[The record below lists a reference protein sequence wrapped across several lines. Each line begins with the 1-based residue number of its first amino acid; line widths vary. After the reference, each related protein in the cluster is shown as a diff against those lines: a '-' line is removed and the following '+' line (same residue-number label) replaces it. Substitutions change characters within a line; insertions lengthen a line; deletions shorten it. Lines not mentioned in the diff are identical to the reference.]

1 MIGQEETDL
10 RIMRRA
16 IELATRG
23 RGNVEPNPMVG
34 CVIAKNASIIGEGF
48 HEKVGGPHAEPNALA
63 ACIEDPAGATAYVN
77 LEPCC
82 HLTKRT
88 PPCVPRLIAAKIA
101 RVVVGCRDPNPLV
114 SGQGIAQLRAA
125 GIEVAE
131 NVLGNE
137 SRQLNAAFF
146 KHIEHRRPYVTLKW
160 AQTADGKVASSTGPR
175 LMITNDQS
183 NKIVH
188 KLRSLSDA
196 ILVGINTVL
205 ADDPLLT
212 ARGVATSRQP
222 MRIVLDTHLR
232 TPITSRLVITAD
244 QSPVL
249 IYCSE
254 SAYKKS
260 PEIAR
265 APGVEIQP
273 IPLDAHG
280 HISLAHMLNDLGG
293 RSVTHLLVEPG
304 PKLATAFLR
313 ENLPDRIW
321 IFRSPK
327 MLSDPHAPAA
337 AKIEYPS
344 VAENI
349 IAGDRITEYL
359 NTAGSV
365 YFAPMASADF
375 QMAVPS
381 KEEIFRHR

>member
-1 MIGQEETDL
+1 LIGQEETDL
-10 RIMRRA
+10 RMMRRA
-16 IELATRG
+16 LELAMRG
-23 RGNVEPNPMVG
+23 RGSVEPNPMVG
-34 CVIAKNASIIGEGF
+34 CVIVKSGSIIGEGY

-63 ACIEDPAGATAYVN
+63 ACIEDPAGATAFVN

-114 SGQGIAQLRAA
+114 SGQGITQLRDA
-125 GIEVAE
+125 GIEVTE
-131 NVLGNE
+131 NILGNE

-146 KHIEHRRPYVTLKW
+146 KHIEQRRPYVTLKW
-160 AQTADGKVASSTGPR
+160 AETADGKVASSGGNR
-175 LMITNDQS
+175 LIISNDQS
-183 NKIVH
+183 HLIVH
-188 KLRSLSDA
+188 KLRAISDA
-196 ILVGINTVL
+196 IMVGVNTVL

-212 ARGVATSRQP
+212 ARVVAAGRQP
-222 MRIVLDTHLR
+222 MRITLDTHLR
-232 TPITSRLVITAD
+232 TPMTSRLVITAD

-280 HISLAHMLNDLGG
+280 HISLTHMLNDLGG

-304 PKLATAFLR
+304 PKLAAAFLR
-313 ENLPDRIW
+313 ENLADRVR
-321 IFRSPK
+321 IFRSQK
-327 MLSDPHAPAA
+327 VLNDPHAPAA
-337 AKIEYPS
+337 AKVDYPS
-344 VAENI
+344 VAEDT

-359 NTAGSV
+359 NTAGTA
-365 YFAPMASADF
+365 YFAPMPSADY
-375 QMAVPS
+375 QIAVLGS
-381 KEEIFRHR
+381 KTPE